1 MPYIVIFPSLIFDY
15 FILVFLSVHTYSY
28 LTLILIFPAVYILY
42 TTGLL
47 IYYAINNY
55 YSIQEEYSNNR
66 ITCTELMI
74 ISNNIYYF
82 YSVKLHCV

>member
-15 FILVFLSVHTYSY
+15 FILVFLSVHTHTYSY
-28 LTLILIFPAVYILY
+28 LILILICPAVYILY

-74 ISNNIYYF
+74 ISN
-82 YSVKLHCV
+82 KAE